1 MGACVC
7 VLDNSALSARL
18 KLCQAFPDTSIYI
31 HEYIAVALMPALTPT
46 AAAAADAVAAS
57 AVAPEVAASDA
68 PPDAT
73 ISCVLYKIFV

>member
-46 AAAAADAVAAS
+46 AAAAADAVA
-57 AVAPEVAASDA
+57 PEVAASDA